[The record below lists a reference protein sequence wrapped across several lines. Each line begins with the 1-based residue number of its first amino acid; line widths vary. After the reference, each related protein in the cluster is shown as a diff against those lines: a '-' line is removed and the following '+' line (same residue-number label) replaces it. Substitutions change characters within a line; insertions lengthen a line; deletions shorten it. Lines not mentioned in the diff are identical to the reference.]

1 MNINIAHPKRKE
13 KKMIINFLLIVMWV
27 NLDMHAFHQ

>member
-1 MNINIAHPKRKE
+1 MNINIVYFKRKE

-27 NLDMHAFHQ
+27 NLDMYVFY